1 MKRKLFGLFA
11 INTLM
16 FLCVCALTNV
26 SHSFVKANN
35 DYSITLDG
43 SNGKV
48 VGKTNG
54 YTSGTVSAKTALGNE
69 VYFGYQDCMTV
80 ANSSKSN
87 YLVQMKKENSG
98 RFYNTNNP
106 LYDELD
112 NGIKGIKAITVNY
125 DSSTNLSLYYS
136 NSENDT
142 SGTAISVSDGGRYA
156 TDQYYR
162 YFTLTSGNKFAEVE
176 SIIIEY
182 SCLDGEGSDD
192 NSSSEEPST
201 SIPSEEEITV
211 SSVAIVGNL
220 NKTSYI
226 EGDHW
231 DLGGLTLQVNYSNAT
246 KQNLGAITSVDGLSY
261 ELSPAMPLLSN
272 SSLRIYNVTYQ
283 GKKYN
288 EAERTFNNISVTSSG
303 SSEPSAS
310 ETIRFELGQDGASSH
325 VDGNTSTSTYSETN
339 GNYTLSLTGG
349 TNMYPS
355 SRDAKGNG
363 AIKLGSSSKTGGFS
377 FVAPSDVTSVNLE
390 IAKYKSNA
398 STISLNGKQHTL
410 TKNSNDGEY
419 DVFTVDTSTNKNI
432 SLTTVTG
439 GVRAMVNAIEYVI
452 SDSTGGIVPEP
463 EEPEIT
469 LTDVTINGDMT
480 QKIYNEGDS
489 WNLAGLS
496 LFGVYS
502 NGNSAKIDDFV
513 NLLDDEMFA
522 VELNPQNATKGTTS
536 IELYVLHQVDE
547 ELFETNKTITGITVN
562 SAIEPEPEE
571 PSEGETITATLTFDD
586 KEKRTSYSTTKQVWE
601 ENGITFTNNKNSSTN
616 DVADYANPV
625 RLYAGSDI
633 IVETSGIVS
642 EIVFDCYNTTYASN
656 LKNSIGNSAT
666 VSNDKVTVDNLSEEI
681 FEVASLTA
689 QIRLDAL
696 TVTYTTGN
704 GGNTGGNTPGGDVGG
719 DDTPTINTGSFYSPT
734 SYSYRSGMENYNNL
748 EEYGY
753 YDCDSVPSTGDI
765 NVLVVPIAF
774 SDSTANTSTVLND
787 LETVFNG
794 TEQETGWE
802 SVSSYFN
809 KSSYGNLNL
818 DFTIAP
824 TWYQYGK
831 TKSYMGVDNDGRTNT
846 AVDSAVAWYKDTYS
860 SNCQEFDSD
869 SNGYIDCVFLVYA
882 EKDYQKGTASY
893 DNFWA
898 YTFWTQ
904 NNNKNR
910 TSPNANTYIWMS
922 YDFIYG
928 DLNGSTYIDLDAH
941 TFIHEY
947 GHAMG
952 LDDYYDYGGNES
964 SAGGFDMQDMN
975 VGDHN
980 PFSKMALGWS
990 KPYVVNGDATITI
1003 KPASKYENQTI
1014 LIPAGGYNS
1023 WNKSPF
1029 DEYILIEYFTAEGLN
1044 QFDIQHNTYGNYPR
1058 ATTTPGLRVYHI
1070 DARLCYHN
1078 GSYYQGYADNVSSS
1092 YYYEVAASNT
1102 SSGDYQSVYAPDYR
1116 LVHLL
1121 SQSGTDYMK
1130 KGSYMDEY
1138 DLFLQG
1144 DSFSMTSFES
1154 YFYNSGK
1161 LNDGSNLGFTFTV
1174 KNITSEGATIQFTK
1188 I

>member
-1 MKRKLFGLFA
+1 MKKKLFSLFS
-11 INTLM
+11 ISILSI
-16 FLCVCALTNV
+16 LSICALTNV

-35 DYSITLDG
+35 DYSITLNG

-48 VGKTNG
+48 IGKTNG

-80 ANSSKSN
+80 AASGKSN
-87 YLVQMKKENSG
+87 YLVQMKKEKEG
-98 RFYNTNNP
+98 RFYNIQNP
-106 LYDELD
+106 SYSELD
-112 NGIKGIKAITVNY
+112 NGIKGIKAVTVNY

-136 NSENDT
+136 NTENDT
-142 SGTAISVSDGGRYA
+142 SGTAISITDGGRY
-156 TDQYYR
+156 TTNQYYR
-162 YFTLTSGNKFAEVE
+162 YFTLVTGNKFAEIE
-176 SIIIEY
+176 SIVIEY
-182 SCLDGEGSDD
+182 SCLDEKADD
-192 NSSSEEPST
+192 TSSEEPTPST
-201 SIPSEEEITV
+201 PSEEEIVV

-231 DLGGLTLQVNYSNAT
+231 DLSGLTLQVNYSNAT
-246 KQNLGAITSVDGLSY
+246 KENLGDITSVEGLSY
-261 ELSPAMPLLSN
+261 ELSPAMPLISN

-283 GKKYN
+283 GKKFN

-310 ETIRFELGQDGASSH
+310 ETIRFELGEDGASSH
-325 VDGNTSTSTYSETN
+325 ADGNTSKSTYSETK

-377 FVAPSDVTSVNLE
+377 FVAPNDVTSVNLE

-398 STISLNGKQHTL
+398 STISLNGKQYTL

-419 DVFTVDTSTNKNI
+419 DVFTIDTSNNKNI
-432 SLTTVTG
+432 TLTTVSG

-469 LTDVTINGDMT
+469 LTGVTINGDMT
-480 QKIYNEGDS
+480 QKTYNEGDS

-502 NGNSAKIDDFV
+502 NGNSAKIDDIVKLIDNDLF
-513 NLLDDEMFA
+513 DY
-522 VELNPQNATKGTTS
+522 ELNPANAVKGTTS
-536 IELYVLHQVDE
+536 VELYVFYQVE
-547 ELFETNKTITGITVN
+547 EEIFETNKTIIEIVVN
-562 SAIEPEPEE
+562 AAIEPEE
-571 PSEGETITATLTFDD
+571 PSEGENITATLTFDD
-586 KEKRTSYSTTKQVWE
+586 TSKRTSFSTEKQVWE
-601 ENGITFTNNKNSSTN
+601 ENGITFTNNKNSSQN
-616 DVADYANPV
+616 NIANYAKPI

-633 IVETSGIVS
+633 IVEVNGVIS
-642 EIVFDCYNTTYASN
+642 EIEFDCDGSTYASVI
-656 LKNSIGNSAT
+656 KNSIGSNANIA
-666 VSNDKVTVDNLSEEI
+666 NDKVNVSNVNSETFKI
-681 FEVASLTA
+681 NFLTA
-689 QIRLDAL
+689 QTRLDAL
-696 TVTYTTGN
+696 TITYTTGN

-719 DDTPTINTGSFYSPT
+719 DDTPTTNTGSFYSPT
-734 SYSYRSGMENYNNL
+734 SYTYRSGMENYNNL
-748 EEYGY
+748 EDYGY
-753 YDCDSVPSTGDI
+753 YDCDSAPSTGNI

-774 SDSTANTSTVLND
+774 ADSTADTPTVIDD

-809 KSSYGNLNL
+809 KSSYGKLNL

-824 TWYQYGK
+824 TWFQYGE
-831 TKSYMGVDNDGRTNT
+831 TKSYMRVDNDGRTNT
-846 AVDSAVAWYKDTYS
+846 AVDSAVAWYKDEYS

-882 EKDYQKGTASY
+882 EMDYQVVDTNPN
-893 DNFWA
+893 NFWA

-922 YDFIYG
+922 YDFMYG
-928 DLNGSTYIDLDAH
+928 NLNGSTYIDLDAH

-952 LDDYYDYGGNES
+952 LDDYYDYGENEC

-1130 KGSYMDEY
+1130 KRSYMDEY

-1174 KNITSEGATIQFTK
+1174 KSITSEGATIQFTK

>member
-1 MKRKLFGLFA
+1 MKRKLFGLLT
-11 INTLM
+11 INTLA
-16 FLCVCALTNV
+16 LVCVCALTNI
-26 SHSFVKANN
+26 SHNFAKANN
-35 DYSITLDG
+35 EYTITLNG

-48 VGKTNG
+48 SGKTNG
-54 YTSGTVSAKTALGNE
+54 YTNGTVNAKTALGND
-69 VYFGYQDCMTV
+69 VYFGYQNCMTV
-80 ANSSKSN
+80 AASGKSN
-87 YLVQMKKENSG
+87 YLVQMKKEKEG
-98 RFYNTNNP
+98 RFYNIQNP
-106 LYDELD
+106 SYSELD
-112 NGIKGIKAITVNY
+112 NGIKGIKAVTVNY

-136 NSENDT
+136 NTENDT
-142 SGTAISVSDGGRYA
+142 SGTAISITDGGRY
-156 TDQYYR
+156 TTNQYYR
-162 YFTLTSGNKFAEVE
+162 YFTLVTGNKFAEIE
-176 SIIIEY
+176 SIVIEY
-182 SCLDGEGSDD
+182 SCLDEKADD
-192 NSSSEEPST
+192 TSSEEPTPST
-201 SIPSEEEITV
+201 PSEEEITV
-211 SSVAIVGNL
+211 SNVSIVGNL
-220 NKTSYI
+220 TKTSYV
-226 EGDHW
+226 EGENW
-231 DLGGLTLQVNYSNAT
+231 DLSGLSLQVNYSNAT
-246 KQNLGAITSVDGLSY
+246 NENLGAIESVEGLSY
-261 ELSPAMPLLSN
+261 ELSPAMPVVS
-272 SSLRIYNVTYQ
+272 STSLRIYNVTYN
-283 GKKYN
+283 GNKYN
-288 EAERTFNNISVTSSG
+288 SAEKTFNGITVTEPE
-303 SSEPSAS
+303 SSEPSTN

-325 VDGNTSTSTYSETN
+325 VDGSTAKSTYSETV
-339 GNYTLSLTGG
+339 GNYTLSLTSG

-377 FVAPSDVTSVNLE
+377 FTAPNDVTSVNLE
-390 IAKYKSNA
+390 IAKYKSNT
-398 STISLNGKQHTL
+398 SIISLNGKQHTL
-410 TKNSNDGEY
+410 TKNSNDGQY
-419 DVFTVDTSTNKNI
+419 DVFTIDTSTNKTI
-432 SLTTVTG
+432 SLTTVSG
-439 GVRAMVNAIEYVI
+439 GVRAMVNAIEYVVGN
-452 SDSTGGIVPEP
+452 SGGGIVPEP
-463 EEPEIT
+463 EQPEVT
-469 LTDVTINGDMT
+469 LTGITINGDMT
-480 QKIYNEGDS
+480 QKTYNEGDA

-496 LFGVYS
+496 LYGAYS
-502 NGNSAKIDDFV
+502 DGSTAKIGDFTQLA
-513 NLLDDEMFA
+513 NNEMF
-522 VELNPQNATKGTTS
+522 EYEFDPQTATKGTTS
-536 IELYVLHQVDE
+536 VELYALYQDGL
-547 ELFETNKTITGITVN
+547 ELYEAYKTINNIRVN
-562 SAIEPEPEE
+562 AATEPDPEE
-571 PSEGETITATLTFDD
+571 PTEGETITGTLTFDNLS
-586 KEKRTSYSTTKQVWE
+586 KRVSFSTTKQVWE

-616 DVADYANPV
+616 DVANYVSPV

-633 IVETSGIVS
+633 IIETSGTISDV
-642 EIVFDCYNTTYASN
+642 IFDCNSSTYATN

-666 VSNDKVTVDNLSEEI
+666 VNSDKVTVNNLSEKT
-681 FEVASLTA
+681 FTVDSLTA

-704 GGNTGGNTPGGDVGG
+704 GGNTPGGDVGG
-719 DDTPTINTGSFYSPT
+719 DDTPTTDAGNYYSPS
-734 SYSYRSGMENYNNL
+734 SYTYRSGMENYNNL

-753 YDCDSVPSTGDI
+753 YDCDSAPSTGNI

-774 SDSTANTSTVLND
+774 SDSTADTSTVLND

-802 SVSSYFN
+802 SVSSYF
-809 KSSYGNLNL
+809 KEASYGKLNL
-818 DFTIAP
+818 EFTVAP
-824 TWYQYGK
+824 TWYQYNK

-846 AVDSAVAWYKDTYS
+846 AVDSAVAWYKDNYN
-860 SNCQEFDSD
+860 SNCKEFDSD

-882 EKDYQKGTASY
+882 EKDYQIGTASY

-904 NNNKNR
+904 ENNKNR

-922 YDFIYG
+922 YDFMYG
-928 DLNGSTYIDLDAH
+928 DLNGSSHINLDAH

-952 LDDYYDYGGNES
+952 LDDYYDYGGSEC

-1014 LIPAGGYNS
+1014 IIPAGGYNS

-1029 DEYILIEYFTAEGLN
+1029 DEYILIEYFTNEGLN
-1044 QFDIQHNTYGNYPR
+1044 QFDIEHNTYTNYPR
-1058 ATTTPGLRVYHI
+1058 GTSTPGLRVYHI
-1070 DARLCYHN
+1070 DARLCYHD

-1102 SSGDYQSVYAPDYR
+1102 YSGDYQSAFAPNYR

-1130 KGSYMDEY
+1130 KGNYMDEY

-1144 DSFSMTSFES
+1144 DSFSMTSFKS

-1174 KNITSEGATIQFTK
+1174 KSINNEGATIQFTK